1 MNSKVKG
8 LIVFTTG
15 LIVLAC
21 TLGFKPFMSYAMT
34 TKYSCFGECQ
44 NITQQEKNFASKFI
58 NYDELQK
65 ENIRNRIIM
74 ENSRK

>member
-1 MNSKVKG
+1 MNNKVKG
-8 LIVFTTG
+8 LVVFVTG
-15 LIVLAC
+15 LAVLVC

-44 NITQQEKNFASKFI
+44 GITEDKKEFANKFI
-58 NYDELQK
+58 DYDALQ
-65 ENIRNRIIM
+65 EENRIQRLIV

>member
-44 NITQQEKNFASKFI
+44 GITHQQKEFANKFI
-58 NYDELQK
+58 DYDALQ
-65 ENIRNRIIM
+65 EENRIQRLIV